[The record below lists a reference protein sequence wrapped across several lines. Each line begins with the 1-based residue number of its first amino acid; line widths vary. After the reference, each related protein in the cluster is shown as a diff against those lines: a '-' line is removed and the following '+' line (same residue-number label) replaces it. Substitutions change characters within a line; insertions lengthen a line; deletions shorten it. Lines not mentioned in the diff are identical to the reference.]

1 MQTFPRAFPQGFSI
15 VVNTAAV
22 QITTTAVAFVR
33 ELFLG
38 VDRNFTGQVQ
48 VGFTSAIVFSTTTG
62 TAGGPTLTGG
72 SDKLRIG
79 PEEAKGDASNVW
91 LVSSTTG
98 CVVRGWLF

>member
-1 MQTFPRAFPQGFSI
+1 VQTFPRAFPQGFS
-15 VVNTAAV
+15 VVVGTTTV
-22 QITTTAVAFVR
+22 QVTTTAVAFVR

-38 VDRNFTGQVQ
+38 VDRSFTGQLQ
-48 VGFTSAIVFSTTTG
+48 VGFASTIVFSTTTG

-72 SDKLRIG
+72 SDRLRIG

-98 CVVRGWLF
+98 CVVRGWIF